1 MRDCNVARF
10 GWVGGW
16 KHDANLLRPAIAIH
30 PFLAIWSALGCS
42 RFYYTHHTH
51 HTHIGGFV
59 LMKTT
64 FGHWWCGPIARR
76 SRCLSVSGVAMGVA
90 LHGKVAMPRLLGYWV
105 IRPIVPESA
114 CVSVRGCNGV
124 FDIQALVP
132 SRARSCSLLQFGNRL
147 HDAYKIPVVA
157 SLQWRDFYY
166 AKSRSGNIKT
176 LRFVW

>member
-1 MRDCNVARF
+1 MCRPVELARSSMETGPSLRIRHCGSASFFRWNRVF
-10 GWVGGW
+10 GSTC
-16 KHDANLLRPAIAIH
+16 RR
-30 PFLAIWSALGCS
+30 S
-42 RFYYTHHTH
+42 
-51 HTHIGGFV
+51 
-59 LMKTT
+59 TT
-64 FGHWWCGPIARR
+64 FAWPVAPCRR
-76 SRCLSVSGVAMGVA
+76 KSRPGYGSFRWKLRKACYGGGVGWEWGTSNSATLTVPECVGFAMGVA

-157 SLQWRDFYY
+157 SLQ
-166 AKSRSGNIKT
+166 
-176 LRFVW
+176 